1 MKTKTTIG
9 DVAEIRAGYTSRGR
23 MECDPEGA
31 VAVIQNKDIADGR
44 VNLSALERLPLA
56 AGTTMNRVH
65 GGDIVFRT
73 KGASFCFALVEQE
86 PERETI
92 VAAPLSLMRVREGAG
107 ADPAYLAWLLS
118 QERMQAVLNSV
129 AQGTLMKVV
138 SKSALERLE
147 LTLPPMEEQRRVAEI
162 ARLSAEVC
170 RMTHELADMRAAY
183 VQAKLLQES

>member
-1 MKTKTTIG
+1 MMKKTTIG
-9 DVAEIRAGYTSRGR
+9 EVAEIRAGYTSRGR
-23 MECDPEGA
+23 MECDPEGV

-44 VNLSALERLPLA
+44 VNLSGLERLSLA
-56 AGTTMNRVH
+56 EGTTMNRVH

-73 KGASFCFALVEQE
+73 KGASFCFVLVEQE

-92 VAAPLSLMRVREGAG
+92 VAAPLFLMRVREGAG

-138 SKSALERLE
+138 SKSALEKLE

-170 RMTHELADMRAAY
+170 RLTHELAEMKAAY
-183 VQAKLLQES
+183 VQAKLMQKS